1 MSETQ
6 RFLMISSDS
15 KSLIKFRGD
24 LLKDLKNQGF
34 QVTVLCPKDGYFPTA
49 QKALNKLGILIETVD
64 LQNTSINPLKDLRAF
79 LNLYS
84 RIKIVN
90 PDIVY
95 MYTIKPILYG
105 GLASWMLKVP
115 KRYALFSGLGHV
127 FTENDLKTRLLRM
140 AVSAMLRL
148 ILPTFKR
155 VIFQNPDDCKT
166 LVDLGLVKPAQVF
179 LMAGSGVNLHDY
191 SKTPLPEAPI
201 PTFLFIGRLLKTKG
215 ILDYLDAIQM
225 LRAQGSTTRFSV
237 LGGGHSNPAALDQG
251 ALLKRMVE
259 LNVDYLGEQSS
270 ALDEIQR
277 HHVIVLPS
285 YREGT
290 PRALLE
296 ALAVGRVILTT
307 DVPGCREVVI
317 HGENGLMVPPKDPQ
331 ALAAQMQYLINN
343 PSLLADMAEKSYQLA
358 LDKFD
363 VRKVN
368 ADLIAMI
375 QES

>member
-1 MSETQ
+1 MSPAQ

-15 KSLIKFRGD
+15 KSLLKFRGD

-34 QVTVLCPKDGYFPTA
+34 EVTVLCPQDAYFPTA
-49 QKALNKLGILIETVD
+49 QKAFNKLGILIETVD
-64 LQNTSINPLKDLRAF
+64 LQNTSLNPLKDLKAF

-95 MYTIKPILYG
+95 MYTMKPILYG

-140 AVSAMLRL
+140 VVSAMLRM

-155 VIFQNPDDCKT
+155 VIFQNPDDSKA
-166 LVDLGLVKPAQVF
+166 LVSLGLVESTQVF

-191 SKTPLPEAPI
+191 PKTPLPKEPL

-215 ILDYLDAIQM
+215 ILDYLDAIQR
-225 LRAQGSTTRFSV
+225 LRDQGIGARFSV

-270 ALDEIQR
+270 ALDEIQK

-331 ALAAQMQYLINN
+331 ALATQMHYLINN
-343 PSLLADMAEKSYQLA
+343 PALLPDMAEKSYQLA